1 MRQTAKT
8 GDAFDG
14 LPPRCGDCRIA
25 EATERIELP
34 GAGAGKPETTA
45 TDLCDGCAEHAR
57 RLLRSLGVTILDE
70 SPAAA
75 KGGPAPAPTGGLQA
89 SMKPIAEHA
98 GLRPIAEIAPEGTD
112 DSQAAHRPA
121 PRIGRGEAR
130 PIRHGMNGLTR
141 DLAVIDT
148 EWTEASIDT
157 ARIVAIGIVRLRPDR
172 TGFMKLYTVNPKKP
186 ISSGSAAVHHLTD
199 ELVKDLPDFK
209 TYSQAIMRDL
219 ADADLGGYSVKNDVA
234 LLEKSFQQAGF
245 EWDPNGLAIV
255 DALRIWQHA
264 ERRRLTDAYR
274 RFVGP
279 RGDDLTAH
287 DAAGDALMS
296 AQVLEKLTGNRSM
309 ADIDRITDPGRV
321 DAAGKFKR
329 NQDGD
334 VVFDLGPH
342 RGDDTQKHPDYLQ
355 WMQYKD
361 FAPSTLRVVVEL
373 LDDLHKTE
381 NPCNSP
387 ELAGAESE
395 HGGPDAQNAE
405 DAANYED
412 DEHDQIPF

>member
-1 MRQTAKT
+1 MTKT
-8 GDAFDG
+8 PASEDAFHG
-14 LPPRCGDCRIA
+14 LPPRCHDCGIA
-25 EATERIELP
+25 EATERLEIL
-34 GAGAGKPETTA
+34 GASTPPTT
-45 TDLCDGCAEHAR
+45 TDLCEGCAGHAT
-57 RLLRSLGVTILDE
+57 RLLRSLGATVQNET
-70 SPAAA
+70 PRA
-75 KGGPAPAPTGGLQA
+75 GQPTARPMARRLRA
-89 SMKPIAEHA
+89 TMSPIAGQAEPQPITN
-98 GLRPIAEIAPEGTD
+98 LEPVEIENDSPETRPTPK
-112 DSQAAHRPA
+112 
-121 PRIGRGEAR
+121 IGRGEPRA
-130 PIRHGMNGLTR
+130 IQHGMSGLTR

-148 EWTEASIDT
+148 EWTDASIET
-157 ARIVAIGIVRLRPDR
+157 AQIVSIGIVRLQPDG
-172 TGFMKLYTVNPKKP
+172 TGFGKLYTMNPNAP
-186 ISSGSAAVHHLTD
+186 ISPGSAAVHNMTD
-199 ELVKDLPDFK
+199 KAVKELPDFK
-209 TYSQAIMRDL
+209 TYSKAILGDL
-219 ADADLGGYSVKNDVA
+219 ADADLGGYSLKNDVA

-296 AQVLEKLTGNRSM
+296 AQVLEKLTENRSM
-309 ADIDRITDPGRV
+309 AEIDRITDPGRV

-342 RGDDTQKHPDYLQ
+342 RGDNALKHPDYLH

-373 LDDLHKTE
+373 LDELHRTE

-395 HGGPDAQNAE
+395 HGGPDAQNGE